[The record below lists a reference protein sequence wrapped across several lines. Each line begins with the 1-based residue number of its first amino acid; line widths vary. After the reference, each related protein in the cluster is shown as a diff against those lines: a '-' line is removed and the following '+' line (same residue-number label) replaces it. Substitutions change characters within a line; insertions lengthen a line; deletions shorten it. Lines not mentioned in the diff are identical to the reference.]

1 MNVTREPTSSV
12 SFSYFQGIRRN
23 IGLKMVL
30 CLLAILGLVVQGEA
44 KKVTVA
50 IPVQNMAVISF
61 VVAKEKGF
69 YLEEGL
75 DVDLILMTAAT
86 VAASALIGG
95 NVDFSSTGGAGLPPV
110 LRGAPLRYLFSTYM
124 RPMFWLHAKPD
135 IREVKDLKGKRVGLS
150 SIGSGPDSVLR
161 EVLKK
166 HGLEGGRDVA
176 IIALGSAPSRFAGLT
191 TGVVDAVIVSP
202 PHSYMAEEA
211 GFPELISFVKED
223 LVEFQGSVVLREAL
237 LISDPVLVE
246 KFLRGT
252 VKGFFYF
259 RNNRSGTV
267 PIVARYMKIKED
279 LAGKM
284 YDSARPAA
292 TLDGTA
298 SEELQKKSIAHILQR
313 VDIKDPPPLERIFNY
328 SITKRIVEELQAKGW
343 KPE

>member
-1 MNVTREPTSSV
+1 MRL
-12 SFSYFQGIRRN
+12 N
-23 IGLKMVL
+23 IGLKMFL

-44 KKVTVA
+44 RRVTVA
-50 IPVQNMAVISF
+50 IPVQNMAVVSF

-69 YLEEGL
+69 YQEEGL
-75 DVDLILMTAAT
+75 DVDLILMTSAT

-124 RPMFWLHAKPD
+124 RPMFWLHAKPE

-166 HGLEGGRDVA
+166 HRLEGGRDVA

-191 TGVVDAVIVSP
+191 TGVVDAVIISP

-237 LISDPVLVE
+237 LRSDPVLVE

-252 VKGFFYF
+252 VKGFLYF
-259 RNNRSGTV
+259 RNNRAGTV
-267 PIVARYMKIKED
+267 PIVARYMKIKAD

-298 SEELQKKSIAHILQR
+298 SEELQKKSVAHILER
-313 VDIKDPPPLERIFNY
+313 VDIKNPPPLERIFDY
-328 SITKRIVEELQAKGW
+328 SITKRIVEELEAKGW